1 MNRSDYY
8 FDLPQELIAQSPADP
23 RDHSRLLVMDRFSG
37 ELQDR
42 YFYDIVDY
50 LHEGDVIVIN
60 NSKVIP
66 ARLYGK
72 KKTGANVEILLLKQV
87 ENNKWECLVRPG
99 KRLQKG
105 TEVIIS
111 ETHMLSAVVEDYLE
125 DGKRL
130 VSFVYPQKDNFYNI
144 LDEVGKMPTPP
155 YITKELE
162 RNDDYQT
169 IYAKPLGSAAAP
181 TAGLH
186 YTEELIEKIKS
197 KGVQFA
203 EVTLH
208 VGLGTF
214 RPVKEDDITKHIM
227 HSESYS
233 VDRQNA
239 SIIQKAKEEGRRV
252 ICTGTTSCRTLESIY
267 ARHKTICECHE
278 DTDIFIYPGY
288 EFKVMDGLIT
298 NFHLPESTL
307 IMLVCAFAGYGNTM
321 NAYKHAVEDKYRFFS
336 FGDAMFIHS
345 I

>member
-1 MNRSDYY
+1 MNKSDYY
-8 FDLPQELIAQSPADP
+8 FDLPQELIAQYPAEP
-23 RDHSRLLVMDRFSG
+23 RDHSRLLIMDRSSG
-37 ELQDR
+37 QLQDR
-42 YFYDIVDY
+42 YFYNIVDY
-50 LHEGDVIVIN
+50 LHEGDVVVIN

-66 ARLYGK
+66 ARLYGHK
-72 KKTGANVEILLLKQV
+72 RTGANIEILLLKQIG
-87 ENNKWECLVRPG
+87 NDCWECLVRPG

-111 ETHMLSAVVEDYLE
+111 DMLQLSAVVEDYLE

-130 VSFVYPQKDNFYNI
+130 VYFHYPHDSNFYSL
-144 LDEVGKMPTPP
+144 LDEVGKMPVPP

-162 RNDDYQT
+162 NNDDYQT

-186 YTEELIEKIKS
+186 YTEELIEKIKA
-197 KGVQFA
+197 KGVEFA

-214 RPVKEDDITKHIM
+214 RPVKEEDITKHIM

-233 VDRQNA
+233 VDAKNA
-239 SIIQKAKEEGRRV
+239 AIIQKAKEEGRRV

-267 ARHKTICECHE
+267 AKHNRICECHE
-278 DTDIFIYPGY
+278 DTNIFIYPGF

-307 IMLVCAFAGYGNTM
+307 IMLVCAFAGYEKTM
-321 NAYKHAVEDKYRFFS
+321 NAYKHAVDDRYRFFS
-336 FGDAMFIHS
+336 FGDAMFIV
-345 I
+345 